1 MKHYSKSY
9 CKNEKIFL
17 FLLSRLNPSTEAI
30 NYVNLLIKNHPD
42 FIELC
47 RIKELAFSNG
57 VGSLIYRN
65 LRLMEYVPETV
76 MESFRNAYLLT
87 VKTNAINMK
96 EMIRI
101 LKILKQN
108 KINAIPL
115 KGAVAS
121 EIIFGDIGIYP
132 SSDIDILIHPEDI
145 QKAENLL
152 FEAGYS
158 KAKGLSDTDLL
169 SNHYHLIYQK
179 EVHTIELHWNLVKRY
194 FYIPPEFWWQDSWQ
208 IMHEGIKIPML
219 SHERYLMYA
228 IFRLFDHGFR
238 PLKFFVLI
246 SEIVN
251 KYKDNMDWQKL
262 QFFAKQY
269 KMERLVLFTLRTIN
283 YMFDTAIPKNI
294 IRRKILGYE
303 LIKRHVISNLF
314 SEVKR
319 PHLRMLFYTCLL
331 DSPRDFLN
339 KIVKRVFPTSS
350 EIRLRYGVSEKSKKI
365 YVYYL
370 LNPLLIFLKKKL

>member
-1 MKHYSKSY
+1 MKHYSKDY
-9 CKNEKIFL
+9 CKDKEVML
-17 FLLSRLNPSTEAI
+17 FILSRLNPSAEAI
-30 NYVNLLIKNHPD
+30 NYVNSLIKNHPD

-65 LRLMEYVPETV
+65 LKLIEPVPEIV

-87 VKTNAINMK
+87 VKNNAINMK

-145 QKAENLL
+145 QKAESLL

-169 SNHYHLIYQK
+169 SNHYHLIFQK
-179 EVHTIELHWNLVKRY
+179 EIHTVELHWNLVKRY
-194 FYIPPEFWWQDSWQ
+194 FHISPEFWWQDSWQ
-208 IMHEGIKIPML
+208 IMHEDIEISML

-246 SEIVN
+246 SEIIN
-251 KYKDNMDWQKL
+251 KYKNNIDWQKL
-262 QFFAKQY
+262 LWFAKQY
-269 KMERLVLFTLRTIN
+269 RMERLILFTLRTIN
-283 YMFDTAIPKNI
+283 YIFDTDLPENI
-294 IRRKILGYE
+294 MRRKILGYE

-314 SEVKR
+314 SEIKR
-319 PHLRMLFYTCLL
+319 PHLMMLFYTCLL
-331 DSPRDFLN
+331 DSPLDFSAN
-339 KIVKRVFPTSS
+339 IVKRFFPKSS
-350 EIRLRYGVSEKSKKI
+350 EIRLRYGISEKSKKI

-370 LNPLLIFLKKKL
+370 LNPLLIFFKKKL